1 MPKLHALRTTLAAT
15 LASVAAATVCAA
27 PPATEGVLAQLYAA
41 RPPQGSSYVRV
52 LNPDTATATVAV
64 AQGRPQPVGGNGA
77 AATTYAVV
85 KGGQPFTVRLD
96 GKEAATLQVQPDTFT
111 TLLLERTGG
120 KLSMVPLDDGSGNQD
135 ALKAELRFYNAIRD
149 CEGAQLALAPSG
161 TPVFQAVKP
170 RSAVHRAINPVSAT
184 VTAACGGARSPEL
197 ALPALQPGDHYSLFL
212 TGSAAKPVLRG
223 QVSRTD
229 PYSR

>member
-1 MPKLHALRTTLAAT
+1 MPKFHALRTTLAAT
-15 LASVAAATVCAA
+15 LASMAAATVCAA
-27 PPATEGVLAQLYAA
+27 PPATEGALAQLYAA
-41 RPPQGSSYVRV
+41 RPPQGSAYVRV
-52 LNPDTATATVAV
+52 LNPDAATATVVV
-64 AQGRPQPVGGNGA
+64 ARGQAKAIGGNGP

-85 KGGQPFTVRLD
+85 KGGQPFTVRVD

-111 TLLLERTGG
+111 TLLLARTGG
-120 KLSMVPLDDGSGNQD
+120 KLSVVPLDDGSGGPD

-161 TPVFQAVKP
+161 TSIFQAVRP
-170 RSAVHRAINPVSAT
+170 HSAVHRAINPVSAI
-184 VTAACGGARSPEL
+184 VNAACGSARAPEL

-212 TGSAAKPVLRG
+212 TGSAARPVLRG

-229 PYSR
+229 PYSK